1 MTFASLFSRYQI
13 GLEASLKGSDLI
25 FDCTDLLH
33 YESHNIDLKRG
44 RSYIDS
50 PDEIKNKKVQ

>member
-1 MTFASLFSRYQI
+1 MTFASIFSRYQI

-50 PDEIKNKKVQ
+50 PD